1 MAELNQ
7 KDIKE
12 MKGRIDELFEYETSL
27 TDDEGE
33 MEALTIFNAAV
44 ARLSNYY
51 EEKSNI
57 CKERRKKVASKYQ
70 YC

>member
-12 MKGRIDELFEYETSL
+12 MKGRIDELFEYDVVAV
-27 TDDEGE
+27 TDDEE
-33 MEALTIFNAAV
+33 EIEALTIYNAAV

-51 EEKSNI
+51 Q
-57 CKERRKKVASKYQ
+57 RKVEDINS
-70 YC
+70 